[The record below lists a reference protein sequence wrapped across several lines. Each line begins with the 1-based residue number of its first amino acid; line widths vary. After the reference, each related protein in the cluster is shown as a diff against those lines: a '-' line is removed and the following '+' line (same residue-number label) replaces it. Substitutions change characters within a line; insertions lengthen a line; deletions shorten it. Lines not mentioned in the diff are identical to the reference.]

1 MLKILIRR
9 QLYELFS
16 GFFYDRKKG
25 TARSGTSSILLIVL
39 YALLMIVVIGGMF
52 LSLAHTLCRPL
63 VVLGLDWLYFD
74 IMTLTALLLGVFGG
88 AFNTYSSLYRAK
100 DNDLML
106 SLPVPTRCI
115 LASRLAGV
123 YLMGLMFSAVVMLP
137 ADIVYFIAAKP
148 AAAGVVGALLLTVL
162 VSVFVFTL
170 SCILGWAVARI
181 SVHLKNRS
189 LVVVLLSLVF
199 FGLYYFFF
207 FNLSKYLQELILN
220 AALIGER
227 IRHSAYI
234 LYIIGRCGTGDWL
247 SMLYLT
253 LAVGALFAAV
263 CYVLSRSF
271 IRIATASDKTA
282 KRVYRSRTAKMRGI
296 PSALLFKESARL
308 LSSPTYMLNCAL
320 GTPLLLIAG
329 TFLLIQGQGVVYFTS
344 ALGLPDEL
352 CAVILC
358 FSVCLLCAMCDLTAP
373 SVSLEGRSLWIAQSL
388 PVQPWELLRAK
399 LKLHMLLT
407 AVPALYCSV
416 CVCVVFR
423 PGALT
428 AAACLVLPAVF
439 TLFTAALGLILGLEK
454 PNLSWQTETAAVK
467 QNLNVLVVML
477 VGYMAAGLG
486 GYGCYV
492 LALKLGAAA
501 SAWLFCAIFA
511 LLSAFELRWLS
522 GKGSEILRYL

>member
-1 MLKILIRR
+1 MLKILIRK
-9 QLYELFS
+9 QIYELFS

-52 LSLAHTLCRPL
+52 TFLAHTLCSPF
-63 VVLGLDWLYFD
+63 VALGLDWLYFD

-88 AFNTYSSLYRAK
+88 AFNTYSSLYKAK

-106 SLPVPTRCI
+106 SLPVPTRYI

-123 YLMGLMFSAVVMLP
+123 YLMGFMFSAVVMLP
-137 ADIVYFIAAKP
+137 ADIVYFIVAKP
-148 AAAGVVGALLLTVL
+148 AAAGVVGALLLTLL

-207 FNLSKYLQELILN
+207 FNLSEYMNALIAN
-220 AALIGER
+220 AAAIGEEVR
-227 IRHSAYI
+227 SSAHI
-234 LYIIGRCGTGDWL
+234 LYIIGRCGTGDLL

-253 LAVGALFAAV
+253 LAVSVLFIAT

-271 IRIATASDKTA
+271 IKIATASEKTA
-282 KRVYRSRTAKMRGI
+282 KREYRSRTVKMRSVS
-296 PSALLFKESARL
+296 SALLFRESARL
-308 LSSPTYMLNCAL
+308 LASPTYMLNCAL

-329 TFLLIQGQGVVYFTS
+329 TFLLIQGQGILSFTS
-344 ALGLPDEL
+344 SLSLPDEP

-358 FSVCLLCAMCDLTAP
+358 FGVCALCAMNDLTAP

-388 PVQPWELLRAK
+388 PVQPWELLCAK
-399 LKLHMLLT
+399 LKLHLLLT
-407 AVPALYCSV
+407 AAPALYCSV
-416 CVCVVFR
+416 CVCIVFR
-423 PGALT
+423 PDALT
-428 AAACLVLPAVF
+428 AAVCLVLPAVF

-454 PNLSWQTETAAVK
+454 PNLSWQNETAAVK
-467 QNLNVLVVML
+467 QSINVLVVIL
-477 VGYMAAGLG
+477 VGYITAGLG
-486 GYGCYV
+486 GCGFYLLSGR
-492 LALKLGAAA
+492 LGTAA
-501 SAWLFCAIFA
+501 SAWLICAIFTLVSA
-511 LLSAFELRWLS
+511 LELRWLFK
-522 GKGSEILRYL
+522 KGSEKLRYL

>member
-1 MLKILIRR
+1 MLKILIRK
-9 QLYELFS
+9 QLYELNS
-16 GFFYDRKKG
+16 SFFYDRKKG
-25 TARSGTSSILLIVL
+25 TARSKVSSMLLIVL

-52 LSLAHTLCRPL
+52 TYLSYTLCSPF
-63 VVLGLDWLYFD
+63 VGLGLDWLYFD

-88 AFNTYSSLYRAK
+88 AFNTYSSLYKAK

-106 SLPVPTRCI
+106 SLPVPARYI

-148 AAAGVVGALLLTVL
+148 AAAGVVGALLLTLL

-207 FNLSKYLQELILN
+207 FNLSEYLQALIMN
-220 AALIGER
+220 AAVIGER
-227 IRHSAYI
+227 VRDSAYI
-234 LYIIGRCGTGDWL
+234 LYVIGRCGTGDWL

-253 LAVGALFAAV
+253 LAVGALFAAT

-271 IRIATASDKTA
+271 IKIATASEKLA
-282 KRVYRSRTAKMRGI
+282 KREYRSRTAKMRGI
-296 PSALLFKESARL
+296 PSALLFKESTRL
-308 LSSPTYMLNCAL
+308 LASPTYMLNCAL

-329 TFLLIQGQGVVYFTS
+329 TFLLIQGQGILSFTS
-344 ALGLPDEL
+344 SLGLPDEP

-358 FSVCLLCAMCDLTAP
+358 FGVCALCATNDLTAP

-399 LKLHMLLT
+399 LRLHLLLT

-423 PGALT
+423 PDALT
-428 AAACLVLPAVF
+428 AAVCLVLPAVF
-439 TLFTAALGLILGLEK
+439 TLFTAALGLILNLEN

-467 QNLNVLVVML
+467 QSLSILVMIF
-477 VGYMAAGLG
+477 VGYITAGLG
-486 GYGCYV
+486 GYGFY
-492 LALKLGAAA
+492 LLSAKLGAAA
-501 SAWLFCAIFA
+501 SAWLVCAVFA
-511 LLSAFELRWLS
+511 LISVLELRWLFK
-522 GKGSEILRYL
+522 KGSEKLRYL